1 MPNQRKKGQK
11 LIGTFVSEEIHTSL
25 KAEAKRQGLTVSH
38 VIRKLLEEKNG
49 EGKKD

>member
-11 LIGTFVSEEIHTSL
+11 LIGAFVREETHKRM
-25 KAEAKRQGLTVSH
+25 KAEAKRLGVTVSEL
-38 VIRKLLEEKNG
+38 VRRLLEEKNG